1 MNKLRD
7 SYFRCLTSRFAEK
20 RFSPGRCRMSIDLR
34 SAFGKTWKIR
44 IDSETLFE
52 GRGDRPV

>member
-34 SAFGKTWKIR
+34 SVFGKAWKM
-44 IDSETLFE
+44 SM
-52 GRGDRPV
+52 G